1 MALPQEVLAEGLPQE
16 VLAEALP
23 QEVLAEALPQEV
35 LAVALPQEEVLAV
48 ALPQEVL
55 AVALPQE
62 EVLAVALP
70 QEEVLAVA
78 LPQEEVLA
86 VALPQE
92 EVLAVVQRTPRE
104 SPRTWTRW
112 RPALEE
118 AVRVAS
124 PWMPAHRTAA
134 AAGATGNLLARS
146 RALAGA
152 SRLLAGAPRRVF
164 RPRFHPARPESSPRA
179 PRCRVL
185 GFGRSDIFEA
195 LRPSVPFGDRS
206 HRETCSQGCC
216 REPAQEPSRT
226 PRRPERSFPT
236 RAERVRARRERK
248 GIVGASSAPPHRSRP
263 RCREALP
270 CGTPRR
276 AGRTSESSGPRRVV
290 FRVLRYGSLN

>member
-1 MALPQEVLAEGLPQE
+1 MALPQEEEE
-16 VLAEALP
+16 V
-23 QEVLAEALPQEV
+23 
-35 LAVALPQEEVLAV
+35 LPQEEVLAV
-48 ALPQEVL
+48 ALPQE
-55 AVALPQE
+55 
-62 EVLAVALP
+62 
-70 QEEVLAVA
+70 
-78 LPQEEVLA
+78 
-86 VALPQE
+86 
-92 EVLAVVQRTPRE
+92 VQRTPRE

-179 PRCRVL
+179 PRRRVL